1 MLERTTVFV
10 DTSYLLASFYNSW
23 EEGAREQ
30 LEVSLS
36 TVVQTLNRIATKQS
50 RQPTHRQ
57 FWYDGVPD
65 SGPHRY
71 QRTLRVIDG
80 VILRTGQL
88 IEWGNRRSQKAVDT
102 RLVADMVLAA
112 HRGQC
117 TDMMLVS
124 GDADMIPGVEA
135 AIEAGVRVHLVGFG
149 WDSVSSAL
157 RNACDTS
164 LVLDP
169 RTDFADSM
177 QIRVL
182 EGPIPPQV
190 RTPRQGG
197 SGGPGGS
204 GGSGPASGHGTSHAP
219 GSEAHEDGEQD
230 EGVDIGEVDFQPGR
244 ARDESVA
251 GAHEKRRARAEAA
264 AQAASE
270 ANGDPAAAAP
280 TSAEAPAP
288 TPGGAG
294 GTERPAAA
302 GETTGA
308 ADAEASSQPA
318 YDRDRSTP
326 SSGPSDAAEDPRD
339 TDAGT
344 EGADTDSPGS
354 SLAEG
359 ADGVAGADPAVI
371 EGEEP
376 HRGAPDGQMQSRSE
390 PSRSEQGP
398 VQGPQVPVARPGAG
412 SDVDPGAADSADAAR
427 RRNRSTVT
435 VTHRSV
441 TITARAER
449 ESYAERNGGHGD
461 ASDVDT
467 TADDEAEDGDGGSPR
482 PNPSMMAARRRPV
495 RSRYVPLTEE
505 VWSSSGEPSPF
516 DVGQQYATW
525 WYRNAADE
533 EQRLRAHTLTGGALP
548 PEIDRPLLQFACQ
561 MLHEFTLN
569 EFQRVALRD
578 GFHEGI
584 RGIVMH

>member
-1 MLERTTVFV
+1 MLERTTVYV

-36 TVVQTLNRIATKQS
+36 NVVHTIDRISKSQS
-50 RQPTHRQ
+50 RQSVHRQ

-102 RLVADMVLAA
+102 RLVADMVIAA
-112 HRGQC
+112 LGQQC
-117 TDMMLVS
+117 TDMVLVS

-135 AIEAGVRVHLVGFG
+135 AVEAGVRVHLVGFG

-164 LVLDP
+164 LMLDP

-182 EGPIPPQV
+182 EGPLPPQV
-190 RTPRQGG
+190 KHPRQGSAG
-197 SGGPGGS
+197 EGG
-204 GGSGPASGHGTSHAP
+204 
-219 GSEAHEDGEQD
+219 GEERGQEEFEESVDMQD
-230 EGVDIGEVDFQPGR
+230 VDFQPER

-251 GAHEKRRARAEAA
+251 GAHDKGKVPSPDDTAPVAPATAEPDGAVDGAADEKVAGGESTTVGDDAGHEESGGAASSSGGVAQPGSERWMGDSDSGGADDAASQPACDRKNSSEAPGRIDHADVAEAD
-264 AQAASE
+264 
-270 ANGDPAAAAP
+270 DPAAESDP
-280 TSAEAPAP
+280 AEIV
-288 TPGGAG
+288 
-294 GTERPAAA
+294 E
-302 GETTGA
+302 
-308 ADAEASSQPA
+308 PA
-318 YDRDRSTP
+318 YAREGGDVGGRITQTANAEQVSDVRQSEY
-326 SSGPSDAAEDPRD
+326 SGQD
-339 TDAGT
+339 
-344 EGADTDSPGS
+344 GA
-354 SLAEG
+354 
-359 ADGVAGADPAVI
+359 
-371 EGEEP
+371 
-376 HRGAPDGQMQSRSE
+376 HRGRT
-390 PSRSEQGP
+390 
-398 VQGPQVPVARPGAG
+398 
-412 SDVDPGAADSADAAR
+412 
-427 RRNRSTVT
+427 TVT
-435 VTHRSV
+435 VTRRSV
-441 TITARAER
+441 TVTARAER
-449 ESYAERNGGHGD
+449 GRLAEEDSDDSGD
-461 ASDVDT
+461 
-467 TADDEAEDGDGGSPR
+467 ENSPR
-482 PNPSMMAARRRPV
+482 PNPGMMAARRRPM

-505 VWSSSGEPSPF
+505 VWTSSGEASPY

-525 WYRNAADE
+525 WYQHAADE
-533 EQRLRAHTLTGGALP
+533 EQRQKAHTLTGGALP

-584 RGIVMH
+584 RGIVMQR

>member
-1 MLERTTVFV
+1 MLERTTVYV

-36 TVVQTLNRIATKQS
+36 NVVHTLDRISKSQS
-50 RQPTHRQ
+50 RQPVHRQ

-102 RLVADMVLAA
+102 RLVADMVISA
-112 HRGQC
+112 HRQQC
-117 TDMMLVS
+117 TDMVLVS

-135 AIEAGVRVHLVGFG
+135 AVEAGVRVHLVGFG

-164 LVLDP
+164 LMLDP

-182 EGPIPPQV
+182 EGPLPPQV
-190 RTPRQGG
+190 KHPRPNPNGE
-197 SGGPGGS
+197 PG
-204 GGSGPASGHGTSHAP
+204 
-219 GSEAHEDGEQD
+219 HEDGGEQSFK
-230 EGVDIGEVDFQPGR
+230 ESVDIEDVDFQPER

-251 GAHEKRRARAEAA
+251 GAHGK
-264 AQAASE
+264 
-270 ANGDPAAAAP
+270 GK
-280 TSAEAPAP
+280 APAP
-288 TPGGAG
+288 EDSVPVAPADGTGGEDAG
-294 GTERPAAA
+294 ESAAGDGAA
-302 GETTGA
+302 GESSTTHEDSGEAHSSPATPVAQPGSAHWQADSNSDDAGA
-308 ADAEASSQPA
+308 SQPA
-318 YDRDRSTP
+318 HDRDSALERSDRID
-326 SSGPSDAAEDPRD
+326 DADVA
-339 TDAGT
+339 
-344 EGADTDSPGS
+344 ADD
-354 SLAEG
+354 
-359 ADGVAGADPAVI
+359 DPASGQAPEDVV
-371 EGEEP
+371 
-376 HRGAPDGQMQSRSE
+376 APDYTGGVVGETTRDERVTETADASE
-390 PSRSEQGP
+390 
-398 VQGPQVPVARPGAG
+398 V
-412 SDVDPGAADSADAAR
+412 SDVRQSEYAGQDGAQR
-427 RRNRSTVT
+427 GRTTVT
-435 VTHRSV
+435 VTRRSV
-441 TITARAER
+441 TVTARAER
-449 ESYAERNGGHGD
+449 ARMSADDDNGGSGEEG
-461 ASDVDT
+461 A
-467 TADDEAEDGDGGSPR
+467 PR
-482 PNPSMMAARRRPV
+482 PNPGMMAARRRPM

-505 VWSSSGEPSPF
+505 VWSTSGEASPY

-525 WYRNAADE
+525 WYQHAADD
-533 EQRLRAHTLTGGALP
+533 EQRQKAHTLTGGALP

-584 RGIVMH
+584 RGIVMQR

>member
-1 MLERTTVFV
+1 VLERTTIFV

-36 TVVQTLNRIATKQS
+36 TVVQTLDQIARKQS
-50 RQPTHRQ
+50 KQPTHRQ

-112 HRGQC
+112 FRGQC
-117 TDMMLVS
+117 TDMVLVS

-169 RTDFADSM
+169 RTDFAESM

-182 EGPIPPQV
+182 EGPLPTHVCGNRPAQSGEGK
-190 RTPRQGG
+190 GG
-197 SGGPGGS
+197 AEGS
-204 GGSGPASGHGTSHAP
+204 S
-219 GSEAHEDGEQD
+219 
-230 EGVDIGEVDFQPGR
+230 VDIEDVDFQPGR

-251 GAHEKRRARAEAA
+251 GAHERRRSRAESRAEAEKSDREKDSGEKNDAEKAEGAKADGKHA
-264 AQAASE
+264 AGE
-270 ANGDPAAAAP
+270 
-280 TSAEAPAP
+280 SAEAATDSATEVKAENDGEGAVS
-288 TPGGAG
+288 TPAG
-294 GTERPAAA
+294 GTSSAPVESGNAA
-302 GETTGA
+302 GEPSGA
-308 ADAEASSQPA
+308 ASDAIPEDTAARSQP
-318 YDRDRSTP
+318 S
-326 SSGPSDAAEDPRD
+326 AAGE
-339 TDAGT
+339 
-344 EGADTDSPGS
+344 
-354 SLAEG
+354 L
-359 ADGVAGADPAVI
+359 ADPAGDRAGGDATAEIV
-371 EGEEP
+371 ETDEVGSEDGTSAVMGGNEHGQPGEEQHGRP
-376 HRGAPDGQMQSRSE
+376 RG
-390 PSRSEQGP
+390 
-398 VQGPQVPVARPGAG
+398 
-412 SDVDPGAADSADAAR
+412 
-427 RRNRSTVT
+427 RSTVT

-449 ESYAERNGGHGD
+449 HGYSSEHEDADGER
-461 ASDVDT
+461 
-467 TADDEAEDGDGGSPR
+467 EGSAAPR
-482 PNPSMMAARRRPV
+482 PNPSMMAPRRRPV

-505 VWSSSGEPSPF
+505 VWSSSGDPSPF

-525 WYRNAADE
+525 WYKNAADE
-533 EQRLRAHTLTGGALP
+533 EQKLQAHTLTGGALP
-548 PEIDRPLLQFACQ
+548 PEVDRPLLQFACQ

-584 RGIVMH
+584 RGIVMQK